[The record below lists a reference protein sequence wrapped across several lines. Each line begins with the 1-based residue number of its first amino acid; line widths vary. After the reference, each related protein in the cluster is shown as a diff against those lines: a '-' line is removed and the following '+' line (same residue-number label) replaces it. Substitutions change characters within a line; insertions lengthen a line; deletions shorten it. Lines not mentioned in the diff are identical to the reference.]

1 MASTIQASSSMRK
14 LGINVNSQ
22 KSQQSLRQA
31 LKTQMDQ
38 MNNTRREQR
47 RKKEEEAK
55 SSKYLNQVTRTIQNR
70 AEQENDRKAFARENA
85 QIRKI

>member
-1 MASTIQASSSMRK
+1 MTSTMQTSHSVRK
-14 LGINVNSQ
+14 LGINVNAQ

-38 MNNTRREQR
+38 MNSMRREQR

-55 SSKYLNQVTRTIQNR
+55 SSKYLN
-70 AEQENDRKAFARENA
+70 
-85 QIRKI
+85 